1 MGPGGS
7 SRVLS
12 MRPIPSD
19 NLDDEQPSDPPE
31 VRMFWTGPP
40 LSLYE
45 LLSLQSFIA
54 AGARVSVYSTSKTL
68 RVPEGVELLDARE
81 LWPGPVHR
89 FFYPDGDPS
98 SALHSDLVR
107 YVMLHRFGG
116 WYADL
121 DMICLRRSTDQQGLS
136 RVADRP
142 VSKRRDHEVSPALT
156 GDGRRDRGIA
166 CAAAANRARRTA
178 HVAHYARAAAGDE
191 ARSRL
196 CARSCCASDIKRVSH
211 RFS

>member
-1 MGPGGS
+1 
-7 SRVLS
+7 
-12 MRPIPSD
+12 
-19 NLDDEQPSDPPE
+19 
-31 VRMFWTGPP
+31 MFWTGPP

-81 LWPGPVHR
+81 LWPGPVRR

-98 SALHSDLVR
+98 PALHSDLVR

-121 DMICLRRSTDQQGLS
+121 DMICLRGLPTSKVYLGWQTDQSVNGAIMKFPPHS
-136 RVADRP
+136 P
-142 VSKRRDHEVSPALT
+142 VMA
-156 GDGRRDRGIA
+156 GANRGIA
-166 CAAAANRARRTA
+166 CTAAANRAGRTA
-178 HVAHYARAAAGDE
+178 HVAHYAWAAVGDE

-211 RFS
+211 RFC